1 MERVCAN
8 CLFWCPTAKNDDFG
22 GSPVTGR
29 CEPAKTD
36 SDWRPDVMCWPAAA
50 VSWDGD
56 ECGCCGA
63 LLLTAATFG
72 CTAFQAGGP
81 AGGQ

>member
-1 MERVCAN
+1 MEKTCAN
-8 CLFWCPTAKNDDFG
+8 CRFWAPTAANDRFG
-22 GSPVTGR
+22 GEPVTGR

-36 SDWRPDVMCWPAAA
+36 SKWSPEVMCWPSAA
-50 VSWDGD
+50 VSWDG
-56 ECGCCGA
+56 EACGESGA

-81 AGGQ
+81 DGG